1 MSDPNDLGLA
11 AMQGSRVLGLTV
23 MSVQEVFAR
32 PKQTINKQMTI
43 VHFSRQETEKNE
55 KTQTIDHRW
64 QSIHDMSTRAAPC
77 GIEYVCASI

>member
-1 MSDPNDLGLA
+1 MSNPNDLGLA

-43 VHFSRQETEKNE
+43 VHFSRQET
-55 KTQTIDHRW
+55 
-64 QSIHDMSTRAAPC
+64 
-77 GIEYVCASI
+77 